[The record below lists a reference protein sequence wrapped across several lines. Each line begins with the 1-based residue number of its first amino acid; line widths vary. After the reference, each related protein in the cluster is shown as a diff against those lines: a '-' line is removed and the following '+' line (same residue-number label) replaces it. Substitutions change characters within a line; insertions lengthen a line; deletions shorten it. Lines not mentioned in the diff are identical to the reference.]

1 MRADY
6 VWQGSYQAA
15 ILETDDNKL
24 PNSLQAAK
32 AAIDKRIHEL
42 QTDHGG
48 TPEEWQA
55 ITDAL
60 GGLNVLRRMANTL
73 PRNRVEQCLRECNNS
88 HYLKAAGVGA
98 AGLGGDGRPVQNR
111 PIGVTSGLG
120 VELRGWEAEN
130 PSRNPSASACEPFQ
144 GSH

>member
-24 PNSLQAAK
+24 PNSLEAAK
-32 AAIDKRIHEL
+32 AAIDNRIHEL

-60 GGLNVLRRMANTL
+60 GGLNVLRREL
-73 PRNRVEQCLRECNNS
+73 QIHS
-88 HYLKAAGVGA
+88 H
-98 AGLGGDGRPVQNR
+98 
-111 PIGVTSGLG
+111 
-120 VELRGWEAEN
+120 EM
-130 PSRNPSASACEPFQ
+130 
-144 GSH
+144 GSSNA

>member
-6 VWQGSYQAA
+6 VWQESYQAA

-24 PNSLQAAK
+24 PNRLQAAK
-32 AAIDKRIHEL
+32 AAIDNRIHEL

-60 GGLNVLRRMANTL
+60 GR
-73 PRNRVEQCLRECNNS
+73 S
-88 HYLKAAGVGA
+88 
-98 AGLGGDGRPVQNR
+98 
-111 PIGVTSGLG
+111 
-120 VELRGWEAEN
+120 
-130 PSRNPSASACEPFQ
+130 
-144 GSH
+144 

>member
-15 ILETDDNKL
+15 ILETDDSKL
-24 PNSLQAAK
+24 PNRLRAAK
-32 AAIDKRIHEL
+32 AAIDNRIHEL

-60 GGLNVLRRMANTL
+60 GGLNVLRREL
-73 PRNRVEQCLRECNNS
+73 QIRS
-88 HYLKAAGVGA
+88 HE
-98 AGLGGDGRPVQNR
+98 
-111 PIGVTSGLG
+111 T
-120 VELRGWEAEN
+120 
-130 PSRNPSASACEPFQ
+130 
-144 GSH
+144 GSSNA